1 MAYSEKVM
9 DHFANPRN
17 VGEIENADGIGEVGN
32 SKCGDIMK
40 MYIKVDN
47 DIITDVKFKHS
58 VAVRLLQQAVWQQ
71 SLSRASQSMTLSSSQ
86 TRRLWRLLTDF
97 RLSRF
102 TALFLQNRQ
111 SRQPFRT
118 TTKEEALIPSQSW
131 AMFPNVTAVAVKAD

>member
-47 DIITDVKFKHS
+47 DIITDVKHS
-58 VAVRLLQQAVWQQ
+58 AAVRLLQQAVWQQ

-86 TRRLWRLLTDF
+86 IRQLWRLLTDF

-111 SRQPFRT
+111 LRQPFRT
-118 TTKEEALIPSQSW
+118 TTKEEALIPNQSW